1 LTQGVILAT
10 MTTAAADPEDPP
22 GAVPRGSRD
31 VDSPVEAPRRGAG
44 IVRIAARDVA
54 DSGGG
59 DLPVVGAQPRM
70 RADAARN
77 RRKVLDAA
85 QRLFERH
92 GVANVSMDAIAREAG
107 VGKGT
112 LFRRFGDR
120 ATLALS
126 VLEESERQ
134 FQEATI
140 RGPAPLGPGAPP
152 VERLVAFGN
161 GLIER
166 LEAHGD
172 LILAAETSGPPLARF
187 RVGAYGFQRAHVDL
201 LVREA
206 APALSPDY
214 IADALLAAL
223 GAELYLHLRHDRGL
237 ARERIAEGFAELVRG
252 LLTR

>member
-1 LTQGVILAT
+1 
-10 MTTAAADPEDPP
+10 
-22 GAVPRGSRD
+22 
-31 VDSPVEAPRRGAG
+31 
-44 IVRIAARDVA
+44 
-54 DSGGG
+54 
-59 DLPVVGAQPRM
+59 M

-120 ATLALS
+120 ATLAFS

-134 FQEATI
+134 FQEALI
-140 RGPAPLGPGAPP
+140 RGPAPLGPGAPA
-152 VERLVAFGN
+152 VERLIAFGR
-161 GLIER
+161 GFIAR

-172 LILAAETSGPPLARF
+172 LMLAAQTSGPPGARF
-187 RVGAYGFQRAHVDL
+187 HVGAYGFHRAHVDL

-206 APALSPDY
+206 APGLSAGYVPDV
-214 IADALLAAL
+214 ILSAL

-237 ARERIAEGFAELVRG
+237 TPGRIADDYEQLVRAM
-252 LLTR
+252 LTR